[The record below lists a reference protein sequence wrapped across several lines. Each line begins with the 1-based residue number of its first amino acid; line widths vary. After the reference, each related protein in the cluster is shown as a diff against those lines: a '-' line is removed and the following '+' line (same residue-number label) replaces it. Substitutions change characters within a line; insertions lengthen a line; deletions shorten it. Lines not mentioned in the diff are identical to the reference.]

1 MGRELIQ
8 LSIALIFAMLAAVAG
23 ATAQTYP
30 SRPVTVIVPFA
41 AGGVTDIVAR
51 IVSERMNKALG
62 QSVIIEN
69 VSGAGGTIG
78 VTRLFR
84 AAPDGYTLVVG
95 QWTSHVGA
103 GAMYPV
109 PFDYLNDFE
118 PVSMLSI
125 APLWII
131 GRSNLPAKDLRE
143 LIAWLKANPDKAS
156 AATTGLGSGI
166 HMCLV
171 YFQNMTGTKFPLAP
185 YRGAAPLMQDM
196 LAGQIDLSCPEAGQT
211 LPQYRAGSIKA
222 YAVLTQKRWFAAP
235 DVPTID
241 EAGVPGLHFPFWH
254 AIWAPKGTPK
264 DVIAKLNAAV
274 VETLADPGV
283 RQRFNELGHEIA
295 PREQQ
300 SPAALAAYHKAE
312 IEKWWPI
319 IKAANIKLE

>member
-1 MGRELIQ
+1 MTK
-8 LSIALIFAMLAAVAG
+8 LSIALAFAIFAAVGG
-23 ATAQTYP
+23 ASAQSYP

-51 IVSERMNKALG
+51 IVSERMKTALG

-118 PVSMLSI
+118 PVSMLSV
-125 APLWII
+125 APLWIV
-131 GRSNLPAKDLRE
+131 GRSGLPAKDLRE

-222 YAVLTQKRWFAAP
+222 YAVLTEKRWFAAP

-264 DVIAKLNAAV
+264 DVIARLNAAV
-274 VETLADPGV
+274 VETLADAGV

-312 IEKWWPI
+312 IDKWWPI
-319 IKAANIKLE
+319 IKAANIKVE

>member
-1 MGRELIQ
+1 MGRELIK

-222 YAVLTQKRWFAAP
+222 YAVLTEKRWFAAP

-312 IEKWWPI
+312 IEMWWPI

>member
-1 MGRELIQ
+1 MRTLGV
-8 LSIALIFAMLAAVAG
+8 ALAMLVGVAG
-23 ATAQTYP
+23 AAAETFP
-30 SRPVTVIVPFA
+30 SRPITMIVPFA

-51 IVSERMNKALG
+51 IVTERMRTALG
-62 QSVIIEN
+62 QPVVVEN

-78 VTRLFR
+78 VTRLYR

-103 GAMYPV
+103 GAMYQL

-118 PVSMLSI
+118 PIAMLSL
-125 APLWII
+125 APLWIV
-131 GRSNLPAKDLRE
+131 GRKDLPAQDLRE
-143 LIAWLKANPDKAS
+143 LIAWLKANPSKVS
-156 AATTGLGSGI
+156 SGTTGLGSGI

-171 YFQNMTGTKFPLAP
+171 YFQNMTGTKFPLAA
-185 YRGAAPLMQDM
+185 YRGAAPLMQDL

-222 YAVLTQKRWFAAP
+222 YAVLTQQRWFAAP

-254 AIWAPKGTPK
+254 GMWAPKGTPP
-264 DVIAKLNAAV
+264 DTIAKLNAAV
-274 VETLADPGV
+274 VDSLADPNV
-283 RQRFNELGHEIA
+283 RERFKELGHDIA

-300 SPAALAAYHKAE
+300 TPQALAAFHRAE